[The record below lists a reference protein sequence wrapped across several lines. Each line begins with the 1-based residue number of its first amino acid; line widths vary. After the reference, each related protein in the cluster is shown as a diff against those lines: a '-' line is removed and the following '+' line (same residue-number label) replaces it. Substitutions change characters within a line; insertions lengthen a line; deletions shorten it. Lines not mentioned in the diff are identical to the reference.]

1 MKSNHH
7 QPFYF
12 SAYPLKA
19 IPKSSESTANQSPY
33 LRSILAAGSSSN
45 IRTSSRVR
53 VFPMTN
59 PYKASEGTARKA
71 RLSKNIEATGDEWF
85 NHYE

>member
-7 QPFYF
+7 HPFYF

-19 IPKSSESTANQSPY
+19 IPKSSESTGNQSPY
-33 LRSILAAGSSSN
+33 LRSILAGSSN
-45 IRTSSRVR
+45 IKTSSRVR
-53 VFPMTN
+53 VFPMAN
-59 PYKASEGTARKA
+59 PYKASEGTGRKA
-71 RLSKNIEATGDEWF
+71 KLSKDIEAAGDEWF